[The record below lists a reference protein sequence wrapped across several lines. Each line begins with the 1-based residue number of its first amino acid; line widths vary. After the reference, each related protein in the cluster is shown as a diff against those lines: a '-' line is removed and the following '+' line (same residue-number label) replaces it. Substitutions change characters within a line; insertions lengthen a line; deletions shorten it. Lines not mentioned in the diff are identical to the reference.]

1 MKTKTLLAG
10 LLMTATACTSLSH
23 ADEIKRIALPN
34 SNFPI
39 SLAVAV
45 PAQTELLFVSGL
57 LADLRDPQA
66 PKDSFAAYGDT
77 ATQTTSILNKLKGVL
92 HSQGLD
98 LGDVIQLRVF
108 LVGDP
113 AKGGKL
119 DFAGL
124 QQGYTP
130 FFGSAEQPHK
140 PARTAV
146 QVVALPLPGGLVEIE
161 AVAAR
166 KK

>member
-1 MKTKTLLAG
+1 MKTLFAG
-10 LLMTATACTSLSH
+10 LLMTATTLAAH
-23 ADEIKRIALPN
+23 ADEIKRVPLPN

-39 SLAVAV
+39 SLAVSV
-45 PAQTELLFVSGL
+45 PPQTELLFVSGL
-57 LADLRDPQA
+57 LADVHDAKA

-77 ATQTTSILNKLKGVL
+77 AIQTTSILNKLKGVL
-92 HSQGLD
+92 QSQGLD
-98 LGDVIQLRVF
+98 LGDVVQLRVF

-124 QQGYTP
+124 QEGYTP
-130 FFGSAEQPHK
+130 FFGSAEQPKK

-166 KK
+166 KR

>member
-1 MKTKTLLAG
+1 MKAITLLTG
-10 LLMTATACTSLSH
+10 ILMTATALSSQ
-23 ADEIKRIALPN
+23 ADDIKRIALPN
-34 SNFPI
+34 SSFPI
-39 SLAVAV
+39 SLAVSV
-45 PAQTELLFVSGL
+45 PAQTDLLFVSGL
-57 LADLRDPQA
+57 LADLHDPKA

-92 HSQGLD
+92 QSQGLD
-98 LGDVIQLRVF
+98 LGDVVQLRVY
-108 LVGDP
+108 LIGDP

-124 QQGYTP
+124 QEGYTP
-130 FFGSAEQPHK
+130 FFGSTAQPNK
-140 PARTAV
+140 PARTAI